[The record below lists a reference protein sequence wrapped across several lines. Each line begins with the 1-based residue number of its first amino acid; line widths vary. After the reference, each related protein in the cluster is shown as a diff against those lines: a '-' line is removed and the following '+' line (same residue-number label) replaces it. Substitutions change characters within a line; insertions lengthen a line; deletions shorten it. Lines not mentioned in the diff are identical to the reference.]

1 MISDKLR
8 ENLKTAFVKNIE
20 IAKKSKD
27 ISSIEI
33 GSFAAVL
40 TIVDYINSAMPFRMD
55 EVNLKEF
62 GESRHPIKGLF
73 CSSVLKDCFRQAE
86 VEDLSD
92 IESYGVYKGG
102 VVDSV
107 YSYYLCVNGKKRH
120 VASMTDVHLEELEKL
135 MREYLGRGLPLHT
148 GTISK

>member
-1 MISDKLR
+1 MISNKLR

-55 EVNLKEF
+55 EVSLKDF
-62 GESRHPIKGLF
+62 GERRHPIKGIY
-73 CSSVLKDCFRQAE
+73 CSSVLKDCFHQAE

-92 IESYGVYKGG
+92 IESYEVCKGG

-107 YSYYLCVNGKKRH
+107 YIYYLWVNGMKRR
-120 VASMTDVHLEELEKL
+120 VASMTDVSLEELEKL
-135 MREYLGRGLPLHT
+135 MREHIGRGLPLHT
-148 GTISK
+148 